1 MFDWN
6 DNRNVN
12 TWLLLLLLILFY
24 LEWVPTGIFTKSR
37 LRLNDYPEKQEGE
50 GGDLNEV
57 PPNP

>member
-1 MFDWN
+1 L
-6 DNRNVN
+6 
-12 TWLLLLLLILFY
+12 LLLLLLILFY
-24 LEWVPTGIFTKSR
+24 LEWLPLSFTKSR